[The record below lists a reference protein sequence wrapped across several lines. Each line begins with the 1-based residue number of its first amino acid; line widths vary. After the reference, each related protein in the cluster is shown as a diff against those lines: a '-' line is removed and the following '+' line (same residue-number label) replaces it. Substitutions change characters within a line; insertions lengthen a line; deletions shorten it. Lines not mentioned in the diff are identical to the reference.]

1 MNQAVNLA
9 SNGLLYPTLFQ
20 SQEWLRTIDMEQLNK
35 MNAKFPL
42 SGKEFSHIN
51 IAKISDIKI
60 AINKNYLVYFI
71 HLPLTDF
78 NSMSLYKITPFA
90 AINKLGNDSMTAYII
105 PKNNYLSISQDKKSY
120 IAPSLE
126 KIQKCKGIGDK
137 RLR

>member
-1 MNQAVNLA
+1 
-9 SNGLLYPTLFQ
+9 
-20 SQEWLRTIDMEQLNK
+20 MEQLNK

-42 SGKEFSHIN
+42 NGKEFSLIN
-51 IAKISDIKI
+51 ITIKSDIKI
-60 AINKNYLVYFI
+60 AINKNYVVYFI

-78 NSMSLYKITPFA
+78 NSMSLYKITPFET
-90 AINKLGNDSMTAYII
+90 INKLGNDSITYII